1 MKGNNNYA
9 TALTPSSSCFPA
21 KMSRTWRHK
30 LTTTVHRWVRKNSKV
45 FATWSTYNHIIRSHA
60 KRVYR
65 QTRINKPTPAVLTHA
80 EGETEKKMIYHNV
93 SNEAIFIPEDA
104 KF

>member
-1 MKGNNNYA
+1 
-9 TALTPSSSCFPA
+9 
-21 KMSRTWRHK
+21 
-30 LTTTVHRWVRKNSKV
+30 
-45 FATWSTYNHIIRSHA
+45 
-60 KRVYR
+60 VYR